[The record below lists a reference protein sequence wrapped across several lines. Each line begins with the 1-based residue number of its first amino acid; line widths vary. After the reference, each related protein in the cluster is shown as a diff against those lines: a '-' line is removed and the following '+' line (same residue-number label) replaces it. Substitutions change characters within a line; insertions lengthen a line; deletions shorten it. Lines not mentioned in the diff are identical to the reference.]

1 MKKYLLMLLFSFVFA
16 CSTNDEEDVY
26 TYEFYENSQLSITQI
41 DGSYMKFGTIS
52 TGENLVF
59 KYSFIRDDDEQIA
72 DDEYAEFIHF
82 EVDSNLDNFLIKD
95 DELETAKTILT
106 KSCFCFFSDDDEKN
120 VIPAGS
126 ISGEKIATNKW
137 KITFDVTFYGDENRK
152 FEAIFTLK

>member
-106 KSCFCFFSDDDEKN
+106 KYCFCFFSDDDEKN

>member
-1 MKKYLLMLLFSFVFA
+1 MNK
-16 CSTNDEEDVY
+16 
-26 TYEFYENSQLSITQI
+26 IT
-41 DGSYMKFGTIS
+41 
-52 TGENLVF
+52 
-59 KYSFIRDDDEQIA
+59 

-137 KITFDVTFYGDENRK
+137 KITFDVTFYSDENRK